1 MSAVNPHIKPPLPRR
16 TSTTSRPRVDDS
28 YIVMNPVSV
37 KKELSDRLYEEVG
50 TKKETAYENMGECQ
64 LPKPSDYIEPKRS
77 QTPDNT

>member
-1 MSAVNPHIKPPLPRR
+1 
-16 TSTTSRPRVDDS
+16 
-28 YIVMNPVSV
+28 MNPVSV
-37 KKELSDRLYEEVG
+37 KKELSDGLYEEVG